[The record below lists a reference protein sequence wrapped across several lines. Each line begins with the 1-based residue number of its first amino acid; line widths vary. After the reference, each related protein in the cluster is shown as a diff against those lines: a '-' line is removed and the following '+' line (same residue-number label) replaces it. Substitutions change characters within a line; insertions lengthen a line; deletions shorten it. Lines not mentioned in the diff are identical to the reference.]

1 MQWLDAVNAR
11 AKRKNKVLFMPDD
24 AIFDALAPL
33 TERCPA
39 CRRCCRGRRAPWKVC
54 ASPACGRAGK

>member
-1 MQWLDAVNAR
+1 MQWLDTVNAR

-33 TERCPA
+33 TERA
-39 CRRCCRGRRAPWKVC
+39 GRRALVL
-54 ASPACGRAGK
+54 

>member
-1 MQWLDAVNAR
+1 MDWQDAVNAR

-33 TERCPA
+33 TERA
-39 CRRCCRGRRAPWKVC
+39 GRRALVIWALSLAEEALP
-54 ASPACGRAGK
+54 RL